1 MRLLRYLDRSGA
13 SDESNRQ
20 RGANR
25 QVHDVRQRI
34 QRGLLLKAVPDSVQR
49 NSEGEQMTLKQHMKS
64 AGMPQKV
71 VERDL
76 TELMRK
82 YDREC
87 QVMTANRLNRLRAG
101 SVPMPDESRA
111 LLEWSETRLDSYRDG
126 D

>member
-1 MRLLRYLDRSGA
+1 M
-13 SDESNRQ
+13 
-20 RGANR
+20 
-25 QVHDVRQRI
+25 
-34 QRGLLLKAVPDSVQR
+34 LKIVPDSVQR

-64 AGMPQKV
+64 EGMPQKV

-82 YDREC
+82 YDRES

-101 SVPMPDESRA
+101 SVPTPDESRA

-126 D
+126 G

>member
-1 MRLLRYLDRSGA
+1 
-13 SDESNRQ
+13 
-20 RGANR
+20 
-25 QVHDVRQRI
+25 
-34 QRGLLLKAVPDSVQR
+34 
-49 NSEGEQMTLKQHMKS
+49 MTLKQHMKS
-64 AGMPQKV
+64 AGMPQKA

-76 TELMRK
+76 TELLRK

-87 QVMTANRLNRLRAG
+87 QLMTANRLNRLRAG

>member
-1 MRLLRYLDRSGA
+1 
-13 SDESNRQ
+13 
-20 RGANR
+20 
-25 QVHDVRQRI
+25 
-34 QRGLLLKAVPDSVQR
+34 
-49 NSEGEQMTLKQHMKS
+49 MTLKQHMKS
-64 AGMPQKV
+64 EGMPQKV

-82 YDREC
+82 YDRES